1 MYDHITEA
9 AAIYTLL
16 PLIAKTNPVLADIY
30 EARCRRLIN
39 RHTTELHRDGV
50 KLNTDPGKCIILSP
64 PSGEHFMPH
73 RSLTTVKLPPHLW
86 VKPQPVPTTTPVDAE
101 CKQQS

>member
-1 MYDHITEA
+1 MSDHITEA

-30 EARCRRLIN
+30 EARCRHLIN

-50 KLNTDPGKCIILSP
+50 KLNTDPGKCIVRSP
-64 PSGEHFMPH
+64 TSGEYNGLQ
-73 RSLTTVKLPPHLW
+73 RSLTAVKLPPHLW
-86 VKPQPVPTTTPVDAE
+86 VKPQPVPTTIPVDAE